1 MQEEGATKA
10 PTMGTSGFHAEDNK
24 LFVNHHTQST
34 SGCGGGGSSTSGS
47 SSSNTMNVELCL
59 VCGDRASGRH
69 YGAISC
75 EGCKGFFKRSIRK
88 QLGYQCRGAM
98 NCEVTKH
105 HRNRCQFCRL
115 QKCLASGM
123 RSDSVQHE
131 RKPIIDKKDSNSA
144 STGQTSQ
151 GLTVVAGGAGSLK
164 STTASPQFSQ
174 RSKSSS
180 TSIFNHNLNSTTAA
194 VASNVAA
201 NSGAAFALDTSSL
214 AASDIFPMGLNFAE
228 LTQTLM
234 LATQQQQHQ
243 LTNPVS
249 GNAIKSTS
257 YSPEP
262 KQQQLQDNDIDDDDD
277 EDCIDID
284 GLRNFSN
291 TSNSTNNN
299 QDAIDYA
306 ITMGLRNF
314 AKTVINNNNQN
325 INFNMDALTPNPAPA
340 VGLIQSTLDKR
351 TIDKALQLLQ
361 PLQQQVQTMSS
372 IEGNGLLIKHELN
385 DDDEIG
391 GNSGNE
397 DDIADSMDID
407 DQQNHRDFV
416 VNESIFENDLIS
428 PNYASFNLQTPN
440 LVSSYFNVH
449 YVCESGSRIIF
460 LTVVWL
466 RKVQAFVN
474 LPQRSQI
481 TLLRAAWPSLLALA
495 VAQVRKLSQCTII
508 NTLVNNVRQL
518 SDIEKIDPQKIK
530 KLSEHIARLNSFIQ
544 AIQLQEPSDMEYA
557 LLRLACL
564 FNPHTFLRRKEQSV
578 RSYVQRVQQY
588 VLLSLRKLIA
598 SHDLPAYEADERFN
612 SLVLH
617 LMPLS
622 ALESDSIEDLFF
634 SNLVGQVQ
642 IDNMLPY
649 ILTLSTSVGNLN
661 C

>member
-1 MQEEGATKA
+1 
-10 PTMGTSGFHAEDNK
+10 MGTSSFQAEDNK
-24 LFVNHHTQST
+24 LFVNHNIQPTSSGGVAGAATPST
-34 SGCGGGGSSTSGS
+34 S
-47 SSSNTMNVELCL
+47 NNMNVELCL

-131 RKPIIDKKDSNSA
+131 RKPILDKKDPNAGST
-144 STGQTSQ
+144 TGQTTAQS
-151 GLTVVAGGAGSLK
+151 LTVGAGGSGVK
-164 STTASPQFSQ
+164 SSNASPQFQQ

-180 TSIFNHNLNSTTAA
+180 SSSSIFNHNLSAA
-194 VASNVAA
+194 AA
-201 NSGAAFALDTSSL
+201 AAAATNTFALDTSNL
-214 AASDIFPMGLNFAE
+214 APPEIFGLNFAE
-228 LTQTLM
+228 LTQTLIQQ
-234 LATQQQQHQ
+234 AQQQQQQQQQQQHQ
-243 LTNPVS
+243 QLTNQVS
-249 GNAIKSTS
+249 ANAAGKPLH

-262 KQQQLQDNDIDDDDD
+262 KQLLPDNDLEED
-277 EDCIDID
+277 EDEGDCIDID
-284 GLRNFSN
+284 NLRNFANAASQ
-291 TSNSTNNN
+291 NSGNN
-299 QDAIDYA
+299 QEAIDYA

-325 INFNMDALTPNPAPA
+325 INFNMDALTPNPTPA
-340 VGLIQSTLDKR
+340 VGLIQNSLDKR
-351 TIDKALQLLQ
+351 VIDKALQMLL
-361 PLQQQVQTMSS
+361 PIKQQLDNQMAH
-372 IEGNGLLIKHELN
+372 EGNGLIIKNELN
-385 DDDEIG
+385 EDDDMG
-391 GNSGNE
+391 DTSGNE
-397 DDIADSMDID
+397 EEFITDCMDLD
-407 DQQNHRDFV
+407 EQQNQRDFV
-416 VNESIFENDLIS
+416 INESIFENDLIA
-428 PNYASFNLQTPN
+428 PGYASFNLQTPN

-466 RKVQAFVN
+466 RKVQAFVD
-474 LPQRSQI
+474 LSQRSQI
-481 TLLRAAWPSLLALA
+481 ILLRNAWPSLLALA
-495 VAQVRKLSQCTII
+495 VAQVRKLSQSTII
-508 NTLVNNVRQL
+508 NTLIHNVRQMA
-518 SDIEKIDPQKIK
+518 DIEKIDPHRIK

-544 AIQLQEPSDMEYA
+544 TIQALEPSDMEYA

-564 FNPHTFLRRKEQSV
+564 FNPHAFLRRKEQSIRV
-578 RSYVQRVQQY
+578 YVQRVQQY
-588 VLLSLRKLIA
+588 VLNSLRKLLA
-598 SHDLPAYEADERFN
+598 SQDLPAYEAEERFN
-612 SLVLH
+612 SLVLN

-622 ALESDSIEDLFF
+622 AFESDSIEDLFF

-649 ILTLSTSVGNLN
+649 ILTLSSSVGNLN